1 MPDLYLEYEIRS
13 EIEKKLFYYWYQT
26 ADLVVDRVFL
36 LGGMSLRSVLRTQ
49 KEIEIILNRKKKNE
63 EP

>member
-26 ADLVVDRVFL
+26 ADLVVDRVFH
-36 LGGMSLRSVLRTQ
+36 LGYVTQ
-49 KEIEIILNRKKKNE
+49 IRGQNS
-63 EP
+63 

>member
-26 ADLVVDRVFL
+26 ADLVVDRVFI
-36 LGGMSLRSVLRTQ
+36 LGYVTQ
-49 KEIEIILNRKKKNE
+49 IRAPNSEGDRNYLESKKKNE
-63 EP
+63 KP